1 MFRNMLK
8 KAIHKSQH
16 VQRNWD
22 LSQEIPQEDIDLI
35 AESVI
40 GAPSKQNI
48 KFFKP
53 YFITDREK
61 IEAIHR
67 YTLGF
72 MIEDGKQ
79 GGKALKGDRLTTN
92 PQTLAQLL
100 IVFVKDWDSKDAK
113 SKTDIRRIQASD

>member
-22 LSQEIPQEDIDLI
+22 LSQEIPQEDIDII

-53 YFITDREK
+53 YFITD
-61 IEAIHR
+61 
-67 YTLGF
+67 
-72 MIEDGKQ
+72 
-79 GGKALKGDRLTTN
+79 
-92 PQTLAQLL
+92 
-100 IVFVKDWDSKDAK
+100 
-113 SKTDIRRIQASD
+113 